1 MKRVNREDI
10 ISRSELNKYQ
20 MDDYEY
26 YIMRNDLVNTEDDIV
41 FSNEEWSIISV
52 N

>member
-10 ISRSELNKYQ
+10 ISRSDLNKYQ
-20 MDDYEY
+20 TDDYEY
-26 YIMRNDLVNTEDDIV
+26 YIMQNDLADIEDDIV
-41 FSNEEWSIISV
+41 SSNEEWSIVSV